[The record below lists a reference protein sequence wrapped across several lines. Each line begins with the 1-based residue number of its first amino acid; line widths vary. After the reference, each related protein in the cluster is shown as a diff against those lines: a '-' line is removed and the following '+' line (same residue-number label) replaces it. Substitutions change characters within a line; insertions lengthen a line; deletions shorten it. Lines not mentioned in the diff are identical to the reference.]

1 MPTGHSVRSGPPPD
15 PNALYGNKAMG
26 EWIDLPPEGR
36 SGPPPPWPLDGMTV
50 REGVLWATEW
60 RRPQAVMWE
69 RNDQVLE
76 VALYVRSLT
85 IAEQPDAATPAR
97 ALIRQQMEAL
107 GISIPGMQRNRW
119 RIPSNV
125 PTVEPAT
132 KGGAPRPSVRD
143 RLKVVG
149 DGRS

>member
-1 MPTGHSVRSGPPPD
+1 MATGHSVRSGPPPD
-15 PNALYGNKAMG
+15 PNALYGSKVMG
-26 EWIDLPPEGR
+26 EWVDLPPEGR
-36 SGPPPPWPLDGMTV
+36 LGPPPPWPLTGMTV
-50 REGVLWATEW
+50 REGVLWASEW

-85 IAEQPDAATPAR
+85 IAERRDAATPAR

-119 RIPSNV
+119 RIPGQVSEDLPV
-125 PTVEPAT
+125 SSE
-132 KGGAPRPSVRD
+132 GAPRPSVRD